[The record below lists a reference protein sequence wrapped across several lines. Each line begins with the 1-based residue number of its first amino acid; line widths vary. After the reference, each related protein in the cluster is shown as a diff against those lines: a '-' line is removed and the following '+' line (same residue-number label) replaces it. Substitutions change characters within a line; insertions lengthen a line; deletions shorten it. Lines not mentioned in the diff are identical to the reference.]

1 MGELDIPVKRNH
13 KAKKENKNSEYP
25 GDGKND
31 NILVKTTILLEA
43 RDKQRCA
50 SVSRCKRLFKK
61 KIPVSILSLRYF
73 FYFINKKKDYREQS
87 LA

>member
-1 MGELDIPVKRNH
+1 VGELDIPVKRNH

-50 SVSRCKRLFKK
+50 SVSR
-61 KIPVSILSLRYF
+61 
-73 FYFINKKKDYREQS
+73 
-87 LA
+87 